1 MAIVFEGCP
10 ADDTFTEDWLC
21 QTAMGKGPMLR
32 HMDRSII
39 ANPRWM
45 RQVLT
50 LAHDRGIPVQESV
63 RSGGGNNGAMIQLSQ
78 RGIPTVV
85 LGIPVRYIHSH
96 HGIACLADV
105 EAAVALAKAVVDTVS
120 AADVD
125 GL

>member
-1 MAIVFEGCP
+1 
-10 ADDTFTEDWLC
+10 
-21 QTAMGKGPMLR
+21 MLR

-45 RQVLT
+45 RQVLD
-50 LAHDRGIPVQESV
+50 LAHQRHIPVQESV

-96 HGIACLADV
+96 HGIASLADV
-105 EAAVALAKAVVDTVS
+105 EAAVALAKAVIDTVT
-120 AADVD
+120 AADVA